1 MSVLFDVL
9 RAISDMRAEDMPS
22 AHRLVLIMVANHANA
37 IGRAWPSIGTLTRET
52 GYGRTKI
59 AEVLAE
65 LVERGWLRRDG
76 SEGGPLHAA
85 TRFEVMIGQPW
96 PEGSRASRFR
106 TTERMNA
113 IRAADRIDPPG
124 EHPPRSAR
132 RIDPI
137 RAAVTSED
145 DTRSAGRLPT
155 DPPGGYPPIRPAV
168 DPDPPGGHKPLR
180 EPLQKEEEE
189 KRERSEQGFK
199 LEAQEDPSRRKRRK
213 PETAIPDGWGPIDA
227 HFTLGR
233 SLGLDAK
240 RVQLEAASF
249 ADGAR
254 AKDRRYVDWPA
265 AFSNWLRNTAKYAE
279 QRGERLTP
287 ILVDPA
293 PAQPLKAPPFVFKP
307 RFPGLFD
314 KPAAPSPPSPP
325 PPPPPPEEADD
336 DDDEPEMSAE
346 EVAERRAKAWALL
359 AEDAAREASNGAS

>member
-37 IGRAWPSIGTLTRET
+37 IGRAWPSIGTLVRET

-59 AEVLAE
+59 AEVLVE

-85 TRFEVMIGQPW
+85 TRFEVMVGQPW
-96 PEGSRASRFR
+96 PEGSRASRIR
-106 TTERMNA
+106 PTERMRA
-113 IRAADRIDPPG
+113 IRAASSTDPPG
-124 EHPPRSAR
+124 EHPPLLAARATPAR
-132 RIDPI
+132 R
-137 RAAVTSED
+137 ASTTED
-145 DTRSAGRLPT
+145 DTRSAGRA
-155 DPPGGYPPIRPAV
+155 PPCSPGEHPPARAAITPYSPRE
-168 DPDPPGGHKPLR
+168 HKPLS

-189 KRERSEQGFK
+189 KRERREQGFK
-199 LEAQEDPSRRKRRK
+199 LEAQEDPKPKRRK

-293 PAQPLKAPPFVFKP
+293 PAQPLKAPPFVYKP

-314 KPAAPSPPSPP
+314 KKPET

-336 DDDEPEMSAE
+336 EPEMTAE
-346 EVAERRAKAWALL
+346 EVAERRAKVRAIL
-359 AEDAAREASNGAS
+359 AEEAAREATDGAR

>member
-113 IRAADRIDPPG
+113 IRAA
-124 EHPPRSAR
+124 
-132 RIDPI
+132 
-137 RAAVTSED
+137 VTSED

-199 LEAQEDPSRRKRRK
+199 LEAQEDPKPKRRK

-293 PAQPLKAPPFVFKP
+293 PAQPLKAPPFVYKP

-314 KPAAPSPPSPP
+314 KKPET

-336 DDDEPEMSAE
+336 EPEMTAE
-346 EVAERRAKAWALL
+346 EVAERRAKVRAIL
-359 AEDAAREASNGAS
+359 AEEAAREATDGAR